1 MLSKVDLERKPEIM
15 TEQVEFKLAILI
27 AVIHAIKKF
36 LDTTVFI
43 TSAIMAHDYLETI
56 VHLKKL
62 SYI

>member
-1 MLSKVDLERKPEIM
+1 M